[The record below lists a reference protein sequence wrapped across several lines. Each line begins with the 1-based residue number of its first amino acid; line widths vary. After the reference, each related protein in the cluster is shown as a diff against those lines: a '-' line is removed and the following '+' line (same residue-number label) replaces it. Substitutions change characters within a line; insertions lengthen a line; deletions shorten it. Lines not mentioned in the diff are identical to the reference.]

1 MIMGKIYG
9 QHPAGRPGA
18 VFWCARRAHVLR
30 GESPRPARQWERG
43 RYKWERT
50 SEYLGRRYFQ
60 MKTCSMDRDG
70 DFRYTKFQT
79 KEFGVKHRTF
89 TRREG
94 GRI

>member
-1 MIMGKIYG
+1 
-9 QHPAGRPGA
+9 
-18 VFWCARRAHVLR
+18 
-30 GESPRPARQWERG
+30 
-43 RYKWERT
+43 
-50 SEYLGRRYFQ
+50 

-79 KEFGVKHRTF
+79 KEFGIKHRKF